1 MSEKRISHKLECGI
15 ECSECRDTQCVGRME
30 KYTPDESRPR
40 TLLQGLIDTLDQE
53 IKDTLQ
59 SGQAAGGAY
68 YAGRHSGLLW
78 ARHHIA
84 LIESD
89 HQSSQV
95 RALVGA
101 ARRLSAEAIAAGHP
115 MQDGEP
121 QPEFI
126 VDPQTLAELDDALSA
141 LEMRDE

>member
-1 MSEKRISHKLECGI
+1 MN
-15 ECSECRDTQCVGRME
+15 D
-30 KYTPDESRPR
+30 
-40 TLLQGLIDTLDQE
+40 LQGLIAAIDEE

-59 SGQAAGGAY
+59 IGQAAGGAY

-78 ARHHIA
+78 ARHQVA

-126 VDPQTLAELDDALSA
+126 VDPQTLAELDDALAA
-141 LEMRDE
+141 LEASDGH

>member
-1 MSEKRISHKLECGI
+1 M
-15 ECSECRDTQCVGRME
+15 
-30 KYTPDESRPR
+30 
-40 TLLQGLIDTLDQE
+40 LQGLIDTLDQE

-95 RALVGA
+95 EALVEA
-101 ARRLSAEAIAAGHP
+101 ARQVRREVILLSCYDFTPNLIHAIEHLLDPVLAPLEAI
-115 MQDGEP
+115 
-121 QPEFI
+121 
-126 VDPQTLAELDDALSA
+126 
-141 LEMRDE
+141 DE

>member
-1 MSEKRISHKLECGI
+1 MN
-15 ECSECRDTQCVGRME
+15 D
-30 KYTPDESRPR
+30 
-40 TLLQGLIDTLDQE
+40 LQGLIAAIDEE
-53 IKDTLQ
+53 ITAILT
-59 SGQAAGGAY
+59 GPENPY

-95 RALVGA
+95 KALVEA

-126 VDPQTLAELDDALSA
+126 VDPQTLAELDDALAA
-141 LEMRDE
+141 LEASDDR